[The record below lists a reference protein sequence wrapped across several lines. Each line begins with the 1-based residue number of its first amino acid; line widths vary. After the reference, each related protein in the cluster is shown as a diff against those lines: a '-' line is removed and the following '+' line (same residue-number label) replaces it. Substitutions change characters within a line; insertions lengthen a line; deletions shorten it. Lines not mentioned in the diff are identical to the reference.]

1 MYSFAIITLFFS
13 SESCPSCSQLS
24 SKPKLSAPS
33 HREGTYLHHAHF
45 CVRALRACHFLAGS
59 KRMRG
64 LPCSVKWLYYLSIN
78 ASLSSGAWSSAEI
91 FEGNFFHKFF
101 SVFLNA
107 SCPYQMEQHRS
118 KRHKHNTN
126 ATVKL
131 AVDREQTHALQTMEP
146 DAPPIYFWVTII
158 KLRVSAF
165 WMRVQGHIAIGNYH
179 QNELPTT
186 ATYASLWNYKIA
198 LRRAR
203 YDSQKGTYARR
214 SRISRRR
221 VSCMS
226 LHFNT
231 LREQLSTKSE
241 KWLESSA
248 RNTRRRRRDK
258 LFTQST
264 MSWVGLGWKPSQV

>member
-45 CVRALRACHFLAGS
+45 CVRALRVCHFLAGS
-59 KRMRG
+59 KRMCG
-64 LPCSVKWLYYLSIN
+64 LPCRSKSPLYLSIN

-91 FEGNFFHKFF
+91 FAGNFFYKFF
-101 SVFLNA
+101 LVFLNA

-158 KLRVSAF
+158 KLRMSAF
-165 WMRVQGHIAIGNYH
+165 WMRVRR
-179 QNELPTT
+179 NEIIIRT
-186 ATYASLWNYKIA
+186 
-198 LRRAR
+198 
-203 YDSQKGTYARR
+203 
-214 SRISRRR
+214 SRRR
-221 VSCMS
+221 RPLMRLFEIINKPRGERAMTVRNVLMFVMLTNIASSCFV
-226 LHFNT
+226 HVITF
-231 LREQLSTKSE
+231 
-241 KWLESSA
+241 
-248 RNTRRRRRDK
+248 
-258 LFTQST
+258 
-264 MSWVGLGWKPSQV
+264 